1 MSTHVAMSSSCLFL
15 GSMPEVFRTASELGY
30 DSVEV
35 LVTHQRTTQLTH
47 ELLDAVQTYQVPIS
61 AIHAPTLFFTQQVWG
76 RPWTKIQLAAKMV
89 EEVGAEVVVA
99 HPPFAWQHKYAESFV
114 EGIRAVGDMTG
125 VKIAVENMYPWRVAG
140 QELQMYRPHWDPRR
154 FDYEWVTWDFSHASI
169 AKVDSLEAVRE
180 LLPRLGHVHL
190 TDGNDGGTSDEHL
203 VPGHGEQ
210 PVAETLQLLGASSWE
225 GVIGVEINT
234 RGADDDEA
242 RDAMLAES
250 LDFAR
255 THMALGAAQS
265 AEGAGAGPAEPT
277 EGPEGRGSHSV

>member
-1 MSTHVAMSSSCLFL
+1 
-15 GSMPEVFRTASELGY
+15 
-30 DSVEV
+30 
-35 LVTHQRTTQLTH
+35 
-47 ELLDAVQTYQVPIS
+47 
-61 AIHAPTLFFTQQVWG
+61 
-76 RPWTKIQLAAKMV
+76 
-89 EEVGAEVVVA
+89 
-99 HPPFAWQHKYAESFV
+99 V

-125 VKIAVENMYPWRVAG
+125 VKIAVENMYPWRVG
-140 QELQMYRPHWDPRR
+140 GRELQMYRPHWDPRR

-169 AKVDSLEAVRE
+169 AKVDSLVAVRE